1 MNTTNTVA
9 SGYTME
15 IFVDHFPSNPRTEWE
30 NIGTMVCFHN
40 RYRLG
45 DKHDYN
51 SNDFD
56 SWDGLK
62 KQIIKDHDPA
72 VILPIYMYDHSG
84 VTISTKPFSCPWDS
98 GQIGF
103 IFMSKQIA
111 KKEYGFSRLTKQIK
125 EKLTRYLM
133 AEVKTY
139 DQYLNGDVYGF
150 EIKDPEGNVIQS
162 VCGYY
167 GREAAESEGKSEL
180 MYYNEKDSVSLQ

>member
-1 MNTTNTVA
+1 MYTETTVA

-30 NIGTMVCFHN
+30 NMGTMVCFHN

-56 SWDGLK
+56 SWEGLE

-84 VTISTKPFSCPWDS
+84 ITINTTGFSCGWDS

-103 IFMSKQIA
+103 IYLSKEKA
-111 KKEYGFSRLTKQIK
+111 RKEYGFKRLTAQIK
-125 EKLTRYLM
+125 DKLTKYLTG
-133 AEVKTY
+133 EVEIY
-139 DQYLNGDVYGF
+139 DNYLTGEVYGF
-150 EIKDPEGNVIQS
+150 MIMEGEEVIES
-162 VCGYY
+162 VSGYY
-167 GREAAESEGKSEL
+167 GRESVEEEANSCLK
-180 MYYNEKDSVSLQ
+180 YYNENHPISI

>member
-1 MNTTNTVA
+1 MTQTD
-9 SGYTME
+9 YQIE
-15 IFVDHFPSNPRTEWE
+15 IIHDEFAHNPRTEWD
-30 NIGTMVCFHN
+30 NLGTMVCFHR
-40 RYRLG
+40 RYELG
-45 DKHDYN
+45 DRYHGYR
-51 SNDFD
+51 SSDFN
-56 SWDGLK
+56 SWDELK
-62 KQIIKDHDPA
+62 KQIIKDHAPA
-72 VILPIYMYDHSG
+72 VILPIYMYEHG
-84 VTISTKPFSCPWDS
+84 GMTISTSPFSCHWDS

-125 EKLTRYLM
+125 ERLTRYLM

-180 MYYNEKDSVSLQ
+180 MYYNEKHPISI

>member
-15 IFVDHFPSNPRTEWE
+15 IFVDHSPSNPRTEWD
-30 NIGTMVCFHN
+30 NLGTMVCFHN

-45 DKHDYN
+45 DKHEYN

-56 SWDGLK
+56 SWEGLE

-84 VTISTKPFSCPWDS
+84 VTISTTPFGCMWDS

-103 IFMSKQIA
+103 IYISKVKARQ
-111 KKEYGFSRLTKQIK
+111 EYKRLTGKVKVSLIK
-125 EKLTRYLM
+125 NLEF
-133 AEVKTY
+133 EVKTY
-139 DQYLNGDVYGF
+139 DQYLRGEVYGF
-150 EIKDPEGNVIQS
+150 QILEGDEVIES
-162 VCGYY
+162 VSGFY
-167 GREAAESEGKSEL
+167 GEESAITEANSCLK
-180 MYYNEKDSVSLQ
+180 YYNEKHPINQ